1 MRPRRRSR
9 RAGRRGGSSCF
20 LASRHSPR
28 RRRPS
33 TALPAPSTTAPRA
46 SRRRPPPSARPS
58 NSCRQTSSFPP
69 WCPIQYR
76 SICRKSRA
84 EMDDGCTL
92 GSVIARPGTPSRSRD
107 GDPVSG
113 RPSNRRASCRE
124 LLGIRWILGGPHARA
139 KTNRR
144 LLLCLD
150 PAHAAHDPPLVR
162 RHRLDRE
169 PRLLGQHHVLEP
181 PVGFDGL
188 ERHRLGQR
196 PHRLHVDRAKHRG
209 IVGRVRIG
217 FPDHLDDA
225 DDLLLVAGV
234 IEKRVVAEPHRLEVL
249 PGAVVP
255 HAGPRLALAAALDLV
270 VPGKRLRLGLQQP
283 IRHGNLPVIVRWSPH
298 TPGTSPA
305 CGGGRHREAM
315 PGGGGLYLPPPQPS
329 PASGGGSAPSHPSA
343 RNGRVSSDSIAASMS
358 SRPSSTAATAAATGM
373 SIPRAFAIS
382 LSTEAV
388 KIPST
393 SLPRC
398 ASSSERPSPSAIP
411 SEKFRDCRLE
421 QVRIRSPRPERPVR
435 VSGLAPK
442 ALPKRTSSAKP
453 RVVRAAAALA
463 PSRRPSTMPAAIAS
477 TFLAAPPIS
486 TPRKSVE

>member
-9 RAGRRGGSSCF
+9 RAGRRAGNSCS

-46 SRRRPPPSARPS
+46 SRRPPPPSARPS
-58 NSCRQTSSFPP
+58 NACRQTSSFPP
-69 WCPIQYR
+69 GCPIQYR

-84 EMDDGCTL
+84 ESGDGC
-92 GSVIARPGTPSRSRD
+92 
-107 GDPVSG
+107 
-113 RPSNRRASCRE
+113 RASGLPRTSRHPVDT
-124 LLGIRWILGGPHARA
+124 GWPYARA
-139 KTNRR
+139 MTNRR
-144 LLLCLD
+144 LLLRLD

-169 PRLLGQHHVLEP
+169 PRLLGQYHVLEP

-188 ERHRLGQR
+188 ERDRLGQR
-196 PHRLHVDRAKHRG
+196 PHRPHVDRAKHRG

-225 DDLLLVAGV
+225 DDLLLVPGV
-234 IEKRVVAEPHRLEVL
+234 IEKRVIAEPHRFEVL

-255 HAGPRLALAAALDLV
+255 HAGPRLALAAALDLI

-283 IRHGNLPVIVRWSPH
+283 ICHGTLPVIVLRRDR
-298 TPGTSPA
+298 
-305 CGGGRHREAM
+305 GRALRT
-315 PGGGGLYLPPPQPS
+315 PPPQ
-329 PASGGGSAPSHPSA
+329 AGEGA
-343 RNGRVSSDSIAASMS
+343 RRVISDSIAASMS

-388 KIPST
+388 KIPSA
-393 SLPRC
+393 SLPRR
-398 ASSSERPSPSAIP
+398 ASSSERPSPSAFP

-453 RVVRAAAALA
+453 RVVRAAAALG

-486 TPRKSVE
+486 TPRTSVE